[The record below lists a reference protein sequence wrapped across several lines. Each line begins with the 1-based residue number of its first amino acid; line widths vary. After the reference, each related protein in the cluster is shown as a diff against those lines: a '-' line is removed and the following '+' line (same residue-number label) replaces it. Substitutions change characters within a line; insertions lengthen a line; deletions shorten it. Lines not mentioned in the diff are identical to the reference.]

1 MLVGALVGAVFVL
14 HVAIALPLVTALVVL
29 VGVAV
34 GAHLL
39 GRGDADWVRP

>member
-1 MLVGALVGAVFVL
+1 VFVL

-29 VGVAV
+29 VAVAG
-34 GAHLL
+34 GARLL